1 MAGGGQ
7 QSSAQSTRNGIHAL
21 ESARDGVAR
30 CRQDVEATRSNLSAA
45 YRGSDGGQ
53 YGELLRKWDDQ
64 CAVIQKN
71 LQGMVEAL
79 NLSMQQHQQTQTS
92 AGEAISRAASA
103 SENAAFQQ
111 LNPS

>member
-1 MAGGGQ
+1 M
-7 QSSAQSTRNGIHAL
+7 
-21 ESARDGVAR
+21 
-30 CRQDVEATRSNLSAA
+30 EATRSNLSAA